1 MLHNSKTEVQNNQ
14 VTNAKYL
21 KNKIFKLKEEKKNE
35 TQESI
40 LCNSKCNIILL
51 IHTVHMYIY
60 MYLCHKVEIFNLSVK
75 YKRN

>member
-21 KNKIFKLKEEKKNE
+21 KNKIFKLKEEKKTKHRN
-35 TQESI
+35 QYSPM
-40 LCNSKCNIILL
+40 SKCNIILL